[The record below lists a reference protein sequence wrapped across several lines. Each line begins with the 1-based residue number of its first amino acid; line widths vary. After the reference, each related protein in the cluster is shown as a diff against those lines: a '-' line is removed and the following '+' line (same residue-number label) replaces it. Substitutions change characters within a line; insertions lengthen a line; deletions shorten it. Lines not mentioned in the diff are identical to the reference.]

1 MVYALAAQDRLYLM
15 EKFLP
20 KLRTK
25 GNVGNGNRKHVCGL
39 LITLTI
45 VV

>member
-1 MVYALAAQDRLYLM
+1 MVYALAAHDRLYLI

-20 KLRTK
+20 KLGTK
-25 GNVGNGNRKHVCGL
+25 GNMGNGNRKHVCGL
-39 LITLTI
+39 LIILTI